1 MYNIEDK
8 HFIDALAAS
17 HPEIHNHLQKIYA
30 GMHNDLRNGCH
41 DISNIISLI
50 YGDYQLLALRHP
62 ELTGDERWNMLGIDI
77 RNLIEAM
84 RSIGEFRYAA
94 NLQPVNLSI
103 IPYIS
108 GLDNLICSKTS
119 ARPGQLIH
127 NYHMDDGIISI
138 DADKINY
145 VILALVR
152 NVLDINKHAEIEIS
166 AYTDKAYLYIGIT
179 DFLGG
184 LSSDIRARLF
194 EPFNSDKTN
203 NIGLSLATSFQILL
217 NHSGELS
224 YNESEGHS
232 GSCFTLKVPL
242 IS

>member
-8 HFIDALAAS
+8 QFMEALAAN
-17 HPEIHNHLQKIYA
+17 HPDIHNHFQKISA

-50 YGDYQLLALRHP
+50 YGDYQLLALKHP
-62 ELTGDERWNMLGIDI
+62 ELTGDERWNILGGDI

-84 RSIGEFRYAA
+84 RSIGEFRYAG
-94 NLQPVNLSI
+94 NLQTADLSI
-103 IPYIS
+103 ISYIS
-108 GLDNLICSKTS
+108 GIDNLICSKTS
-119 ARPGQLIH
+119 AKPGQLIQ
-127 NYHMDDGIISI
+127 NYHADDGRISI
-138 DADKINY
+138 DVDKINY

-152 NVLDINKHAEIEIS
+152 NILDINRHAEIEIS
-166 AYTDKAYLYIGIT
+166 TYTDKTDMYLSIT

-203 NIGLSLATSFQILL
+203 HIWLSLATSFQILL
-217 NHSGELS
+217 HHSGELS
-224 YNESEGHS
+224 YSESEGHS
-232 GSCFTLKVPL
+232 GSSFTLRLPL
-242 IS
+242 IG